1 MVRVLKAERFAKP
14 FRALNGFTS
23 PRGGGAI
30 RLSLLWM
37 GKLSHA
43 RCASRAGRW

>member
-1 MVRVLKAERFAKP
+1 MVSVLKAEGFAKR

-23 PRGGGAI
+23 PRGRAI

-37 GKLSHA
+37 GKLSHTSCTP
-43 RCASRAGRW
+43 RG